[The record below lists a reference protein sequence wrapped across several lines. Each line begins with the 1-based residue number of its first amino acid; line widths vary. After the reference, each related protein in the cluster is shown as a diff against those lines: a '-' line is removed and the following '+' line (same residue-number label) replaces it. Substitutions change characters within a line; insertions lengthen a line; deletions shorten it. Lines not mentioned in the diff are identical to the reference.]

1 MSKTYIGI
9 DNGVTGTYTILSEQ
23 EKAFG
28 KIPVKK
34 EQDYTKAKKMI
45 TRLDYGTLKAILEP
59 YKGAEVLVVMERPM
73 VNPTRFLATAVALR
87 CHEAE
92 LILIEEL
99 GLPLR
104 YIDSKEWQ
112 REILPRGTEKDELK
126 SMSLQIGNRLYPIFN
141 DVNHSDRDSLLIAE
155 YARLKNW

>member
-1 MSKTYIGI
+1 MKTYIGI
-9 DNGVTGTYTILSEQ
+9 DNGVTGTYAILSEE

-28 KIPVKK
+28 KIPTKK

-45 TRLDYGTLKAILEP
+45 TRLDYGTFKAFLEP
-59 YKGAEVLVVMERPM
+59 YKGTEVLVVMERPM
-73 VNPTRFLATAVALR
+73 VNPTRFLASAVALR

-92 LILIEEL
+92 LICIEEL

-112 REILPRGTEKDELK
+112 REMLPKGTEKAELK
-126 SMSLQIGNRLYPIFN
+126 SMSLQIGNRLYPIFKE
-141 DVNHSDRDSLLIAE
+141 VNHSDRDSLLIAE
-155 YARLKNW
+155 YARLKNL